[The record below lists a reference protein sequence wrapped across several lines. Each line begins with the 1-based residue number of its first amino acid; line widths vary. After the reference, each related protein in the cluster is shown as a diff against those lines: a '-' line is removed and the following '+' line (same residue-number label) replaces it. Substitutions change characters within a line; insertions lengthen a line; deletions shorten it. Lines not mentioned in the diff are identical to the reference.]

1 MNTLQL
7 FTTLLIVQLFWAFS
21 VTMLVPNMPNNQSN
35 QVLMFNN
42 DTGLIKLN
50 VLQSSLET
58 GIGDQANIP
67 VLEVGALVFYSSATI
82 LSLMINF
89 FTAVPQ
95 MVTLLITVFFM
106 FIPLPLAQQNIT
118 LAWIWGIVS
127 ILYIISLFA
136 FIAGTRSNLGGG
148 IL

>member
-21 VTMLVPNMPNNQSN
+21 VTLIVPFMPNAQSN

-42 DTGLIKLN
+42 DNALIKLPL
-50 VLQSSLET
+50 LQSQLET

-95 MVTLLITVFFM
+95 MVTLLTTVFFL
-106 FIPLPLAQQNIT
+106 FIPMELTIQNT
-118 LAWIWGIVS
+118 VLTWIFAIVS
-127 ILYIISLFA
+127 ILYVISLFA